1 MITTTPFPTG
11 SIVVGVDGSPSSILA
26 VEWATKEAMLEHRP
40 LALAHAYH
48 VERVQWMGAMGI
60 HPTELR
66 TQLKA
71 EGESLLDAEEARVRE
86 ISPDVEIHQALYHAD
101 PRTAL
106 IEASAKA
113 SMVVVGSRG
122 HGRVTS
128 LLLGSVSA
136 GVVRHASCPVVVR
149 RPDEPS
155 GDGILVGV
163 TKDSQETLEVSW
175 RLASELDVPVT
186 MLLSEQLYSPFLSP
200 DDNLALEHT
209 ELEHLST
216 VAARLHEKYPDV
228 HAVQQVVT
236 SMLAHALITG
246 SRDHSMVVVGSHGGP
261 MGHALAVAV
270 VENASGTV
278 VVVPDEPLS

>member
-1 MITTTPFPTG
+1 MTTTTPFPTG

-26 VEWATKEAMLEHRP
+26 VEWATNEAMLEHRP

-48 VERVQWMGAMGI
+48 VERVHWMGAMGI

-66 TQLKA
+66 EQLKT

-86 ISPDVEIHQALYHAD
+86 ISPDVEIHRALYHAD

-106 IEASAKA
+106 IEASTKA

-136 GVVRHASCPVVVR
+136 GIVRHASCPVVVR
-149 RPDEPS
+149 RPHEPS
-155 GDGILVGV
+155 GDGILVGC
-163 TKDSQETLEVSW
+163 TKDSEETLEVAW
-175 RLASELDVPVT
+175 RLASEMNVPVT

-200 DDNLALEHT
+200 GDNLALENT
-209 ELEHLST
+209 ELKHLST
-216 VAARLHEKYPDV
+216 VAARLHEKYPEV
-228 HAVQQVVT
+228 HGVQQVVT

-246 SRDHSMVVVGSHGGP
+246 SRDHAMVVVGSHGGP